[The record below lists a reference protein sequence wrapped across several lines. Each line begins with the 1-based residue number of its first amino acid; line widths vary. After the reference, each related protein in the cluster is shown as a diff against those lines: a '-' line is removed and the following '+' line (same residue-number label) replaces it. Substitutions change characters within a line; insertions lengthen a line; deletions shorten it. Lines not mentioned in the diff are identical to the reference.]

1 MDEQNEVFATQ
12 EKFAEEYGGAL
23 KQLESSVGKL
33 AMIDHKSL
41 TEMTLVKQPPKVLK
55 DLISAIC
62 MIFGM
67 LKPSWEEA
75 TAFIC
80 NRDIRNILLQFE
92 PKNVELNARTN
103 VTKFYHLNLNSFDPN
118 REEKINKSAI
128 TLAEQVEGVVDIFE
142 IFTKFERIP
151 DGKKI
156 LEKIEKAL

>member
-1 MDEQNEVFATQ
+1 MEYQSETSNLDEKIAESLIPEHESLQRRMDEQNEIFATQ

-23 KQLESSVGKL
+23 KQLESTVGKL

-75 TAFIC
+75 KKFIC
-80 NRDIRNILLQFE
+80 NRDIIITLSNLE
-92 PKNVELNARTN
+92 PKVQVGFLQH
-103 VTKFYHLNLNSFDPN
+103 TKFC
-118 REEKINKSAI
+118 KILFLQQECLK
-128 TLAEQVEGVVDIFE
+128 E
-142 IFTKFERIP
+142 FERST
-151 DGKKI
+151 KCERI
-156 LEKIEKAL
+156 LEND